1 MMKKN
6 VFKVYGEDEMMIL
19 MENMSCYAF
28 GFIIL
33 SAAYFSRFA
42 NNDCWNR
49 RQCQLK
55 CMVEG
60 IPGMGECMFLRL
72 YLRKIFK
79 TGEHIKFI
87 AVYIHQKEEKIPR
100 PILS

>member
-1 MMKKN
+1 
-6 VFKVYGEDEMMIL
+6 
-19 MENMSCYAF
+19 
-28 GFIIL
+28 
-33 SAAYFSRFA
+33 
-42 NNDCWNR
+42 
-49 RQCQLK
+49 
-55 CMVEG
+55 MVEG